1 MVNDQQPMGTPKE
14 GEKPQNIVPI
24 SLRVAPEQGR
34 FHGVKT
40 PEAMKQQ
47 RADEAREATKE
58 LLGDRWGATV
68 FENPIRVPRPL
79 PRKPGEQRG
88 EAEPFHTTLAERPGK
103 PSPEGSVEET
113 GLSEELQQ
121 RENDFVARENA
132 RLANSS
138 FTEEERQG
146 HKEELMTLLDIQNTN
161 VMHLKDLSRI
171 REHMQRAGFDHPVEW
186 LIAEGDV
193 LVAPP
198 GFHRFSPPRSLWRRE
213 LHQLYRDK
221 VKEVVRYWREQGF
234 I

>member
-1 MVNDQQPMGTPKE
+1 MGTRSPESGDLHNIDPKTLW
-14 GEKPQNIVPI
+14 I
-24 SLRVAPEQGR
+24 APEQGR
-34 FHGVKT
+34 FHGVKKLEET
-40 PEAMKQQ
+40 KQQ
-47 RADEAREATKE
+47 PSTELEAYRQLLKE
-58 LLGDRWGATV
+58 PRGSAV
-68 FENPIRVPRPL
+68 FENPIRIPRPL
-79 PRKPGEQRG
+79 PPNPGGQRG
-88 EAEPFHTTLAERPGK
+88 GAEPFQPTPAEQKAVERLGK
-103 PSPEGSVEET
+103 LSPEGEGRET

-121 RENDFVARENA
+121 RENNFVARENA

-193 LVAPP
+193 VVAPP

-234 I
+234 L